1 MMAFC
6 TEHPKW
12 DQNPKFTP
20 LSEMTIIPTTFICGV
35 SPREKKSPKNRSIF
49 QCLGST
55 SKKVLLI
62 SNFWPDLQR
71 DLNSSHRLFS
81 REPWIKT
88 KGANSFLVFSI
99 QSKRNHYL
107 CFFEGFSMQSYLNKY
122 LTVLSIHNFLIE
134 SCKMVT
140 ECAAVSS

>member
-1 MMAFC
+1 MMVFC
-6 TEHPKW
+6 PEHPKW

-20 LSEMTIIPTTFICGV
+20 LSEMTSIPTIFICGV
-35 SPREKKSPKNRSIF
+35 SSREKKSPKNRSIF
-49 QCLGST
+49 QCLGWT

-81 REPWIKT
+81 REPLIKI
-88 KGANSFLVFSI
+88 KEANSFLVFSI
-99 QSKRNHYL
+99 QSKRNLIYL
-107 CFFEGFSMQSYLNKY
+107 CFFDGFSMQSYLNKY
-122 LTVLSIHNFLIE
+122 LTVLCIHNVLIE
-134 SCKMVT
+134 SFT